1 MAEQVQRRYS
11 LGAIILHW
19 LLALALAFQL
29 SLGLGLEYLGRNG
42 FAQYQLHKSVG
53 IAILG
58 LSLLRLLW
66 RLTHKRPPALEGGF
80 NGWLAKAVHFGL
92 YLFMIGAPL
101 TGWLLVSTDWVS
113 VPTMLF
119 GAIHWP
125 HLPAPR
131 SLNGFA
137 HVSHSLLGFL
147 GIALILLHVAGAI
160 RHQWLIRDNLM
171 ARMAPARGLWLVL
184 ALLVPI
190 GWALGAITI
199 KNAVDNG
206 HKSAEPSPAGATAP
220 TKETIQTLAAV
231 PDNGAAAP
239 APAAAAPAPP
249 VSWTIHPGG
258 TLTFSVTNGADRI
271 NGRFAKWSGD
281 IVFDPDRPESA
292 RITLTVDLRTASVGD
307 ATQDAM
313 LASVDFLDTGAHP
326 RAIYRVTSVRMI
338 AANRYTAKGTLTLRG
353 QSGPQDIVFALT
365 GTGLSRHVEGSA
377 VINRARFGIGTGE
390 AAQNLAPSVQ
400 LTFGFDATGKPG
412 AGEKK

>member
-1 MAEQVQRRYS
+1 MEWKHVQQRYN

-53 IAILG
+53 IAILA
-58 LSLLRLLW
+58 LSLLRVLW
-66 RLTHKRPPALEGGF
+66 RLTHRRPPALEGGF
-80 NGWLAKAVHFGL
+80 SGWLAKAVHFGL

-101 TGWLLVSTDWVS
+101 TGWLLVSTDRVS

-119 GAIHWP
+119 GAVHWP
-125 HLPAPR
+125 HLPAPH

-147 GIALILLHVAGAI
+147 GVALILLHVAGAI
-160 RHQWLIRDNLM
+160 RHQWLLRDDLM

-190 GWALGAITI
+190 GWAFGAMTI
-199 KNAVDNG
+199 KGAGKNAGPAPVE
-206 HKSAEPSPAGATAP
+206 KTVSANEAAP
-220 TKETIQTLAAV
+220 VEVIVQG
-231 PDNGAAAP
+231 NAAATQ
-239 APAAAAPAPP
+239 APATEAPAPP
-249 VSWTIHPGG
+249 PSWTIQPGG
-258 TLTFSVTNGADRI
+258 TLAFSVTNGADRI
-271 NGRFAKWSGD
+271 GGRFAKWSGD

-292 RITLTVDLRTASVGD
+292 RISLSVDLRTASVGD

-313 LASVDFLDTGAHP
+313 LADADFLDTGAHP
-326 RAIYRVTSVRMI
+326 RAVYRVTSVRMI
-338 AANRYTAKGTLTLRG
+338 AANRYSAKGTLTLKG
-353 QSGPQDIVFALT
+353 KSHPQDIVFALT

-377 VINRARFGIGTGE
+377 VINRARFGIGAGE

-400 LTFGFDATGKPG
+400 LTFRFDAKG
-412 AGEKK
+412 APEK